1 MQPRNKRLQELRQAA
16 ISGGGEAKIARQHD
30 KGKLTARERIKLLLD
45 PGSFNEL
52 GMLASHETGAFA
64 DGVVTGYG
72 TIDGRTVSVFAQD
85 ATVAG
90 GSIGPTHGLKMY
102 RTLERALDMRV
113 PFIGL
118 YDSPGARTQKPGETG
133 GALGVIREKSGSS
146 IFYPHTQA
154 SGVIPQISAVLG
166 SCAGISVY
174 SPALTDFV
182 FMVDKTSHMF
192 LTGPRIVKSVMGEDI
207 TMEALGGA
215 RLHSQ
220 ITGLADFRMKN
231 EKECFQTIRKLI
243 GFLPSHGDEPTRV
256 TSGQTSLVMDKSVE
270 NIVPLDPYKAYDMHE
285 IIKHI
290 VDDGDFL
297 GVKAEFAP
305 EIIVG
310 FGRLGG
316 QTVGIVANQP
326 MAKAGS
332 MTAESSGKQA
342 RFIRFCDCFNI
353 PIIVLIDTPAYMPG
367 SAQEKAGIIKHGA
380 KVLYALC
387 EATVPRIAVVLRKAY
402 GGGTL
407 GMGVIQGLQ
416 TDLLFLWPTA
426 ELGVLGAEQS
436 VELYYADEISK
447 SDNPEEARRK
457 KVAEYR
463 EKYANPFAEISENPY
478 IDDIIAPTETR
489 QRLFHSLQLLKN
501 KKLHRLP
508 KRHGNIPL

>member
-1 MQPRNKRLQELRQAA
+1 M
-16 ISGGGEAKIARQHD
+16 GGGQEKIEKQRE
-30 KGKLTARERIKLLLD
+30 KGKLTARQRIDLLLD
-45 PGSFNEL
+45 PGSFTEL
-52 GMLASHETGAFA
+52 GMLASHSTGAFA
-64 DGVVTGYG
+64 DGCVAGYG
-72 TIDGRTVSVFAQD
+72 TIDGRIVCVFAQD

-102 RTLERALDMRV
+102 WTVERALDMLV

-118 YDSPGARTQKPGETG
+118 YDSPGARTQRPGEKG

-166 SCAGISVY
+166 SCAGIGVY

-182 FMVDKTSHMF
+182 FMVDKISHMF

-207 TMEALGGA
+207 TMEELGGA
-215 RLHSQ
+215 RIHSQ
-220 ITGLADFRMKN
+220 ITGLADFRMKS
-231 EKECFQTIRKLI
+231 EPQCFETIRKLI
-243 GFLPSHGDEPTRV
+243 GFLPSSSDGCAPVRATKIDLT
-256 TSGQTSLVMDKSVE
+256 MDKSIEDV
-270 NIVPLDPYKAYDMHE
+270 VPIDPYKTYDMHE
-285 IIKHI
+285 VIKRI

-297 GVKAEFAP
+297 EVKAEFAS

-310 FGRLGG
+310 FARIGG
-316 QTVGIVANQP
+316 QTIGIVANQT

-332 MTAESSGKQA
+332 LTAESSSKQA

-353 PIIVLIDTPAYMPG
+353 PLILLIDTPAYMPG
-367 SAQEKAGIIKHGA
+367 SVQERAGIIRHGS

-387 EATVPRIAVVLRKAY
+387 EAVTPRIAIVLRKAY

-407 GMGVIQGLQ
+407 GMGVIQGLG
-416 TDLLFLWPTA
+416 TDSLFLWPTA

-447 SDNPEEARRK
+447 SDNPEEARK
-457 KVAEYR
+457 KRVTEYR
-463 EKYANPFAEISENPY
+463 EKYADPFAEISENPY
-478 IDDIIAPTETR
+478 VDDIIAPAETR
-489 QRLFHSLQLLKN
+489 ECLFRSLQLLKS
-501 KKLHRLP
+501 KKVPRQP